1 MVKLIKKHLKAEV
14 MNTPEF
20 KDIEIQI
27 REEKLLR
34 IKWDEQRKRSMEKQ
48 RYRAK
53 MVRESIHNLIKI
65 NS

>member
-1 MVKLIKKHLKAEV
+1 

-20 KDIEIQI
+20 REIETMVNY
-27 REEKLLR
+27 EKLAR
-34 IKWDEQRKRSMEKQ
+34 IKSDEKRKRSMEKQ